1 LDIKLTQLPEASS
14 SAPSDL
20 FMVVQN
26 GVNKKLSLTT
36 LLKTLDSLDN
46 IQINPSRRPI
56 DFRISSSNSLNLF
69 YIDGSADFIGIDTA
83 TPQAKFHVNGNIKAG
98 SATED
103 GVVLNSAE
111 DITFTNATDAP
122 QGVGYFKPLNAAREL
137 SKLYVDTGL
146 SIGQFDLGNG
156 ISGQYKTLT
165 AVTLPSGAKAT
176 VKVTNGVGF
185 NRIDFSVAGQSVV
198 LRCITVS
205 NSPKWVCLGSYLA
218 VLYTV

>member
-26 GVNKKLSLTT
+26 GVNKKVSLTT

-83 TPQAKFHVNGNIKAG
+83 TPQAKFHINGNLKVGAG
-98 SATED
+98 SAD
-103 GVVLNSAE
+103 GVILNSTE

-122 QGVGYFKPLNAAREL
+122 QGVGYYKPLNAARET
-137 SKLYVDTGL
+137 SKLNVDTGL

-156 ISGQYKTLT
+156 ISGQFKTIT
-165 AVTLPSGAKAT
+165 AVALPSGAKAT
-176 VKVTNGVGF
+176 VKVTDGIGF
-185 NRIDFSVAGQSVV
+185 NRIDFSVVGQTVL
-198 LRCITVS
+198 LRCIS
-205 NSPKWVCLGSYLA
+205 ISGLPKWVCVGSYLA